1 MAATKKTTTA
11 KAVKPVAKK
20 AAPAKKVPAK
30 KAAPVKKAAAPAA
43 KKVAPAKKAAAP
55 KVPATSGASKTVSL
69 NEGWYQRGFKPEPF
83 VTPSLAPAVNRE
95 PETRVHGFVM
105 AKVKERFEQRVKAAY
120 STQAIVLTQQV
131 HAWLKGKVDLGK
143 VAESP
148 RRSGVVG
155 DDLARISVDIPTV
168 LQRKFKAECAE
179 RGLTVTQVL
188 GALVNDWTAH
198 YKNYV

>member
-11 KAVKPVAKK
+11 KAVKPAAKK

-30 KAAPVKKAAAPAA
+30 KAA
-43 KKVAPAKKAAAP
+43 APAKKA
-55 KVPATSGASKTVSL
+55 VPAKTASTGGEGTYKPVAL
-69 NEGWYQRGFKPEPF
+69 QEGWYSRGYKPEPF
-83 VTPSLAPAVNRE
+83 TTPVLPAAAQRE
-95 PETRVHGFVM
+95 PETRCHGFVL
-105 AKVKERFEQRVKAAY
+105 ASVKARFEQRVKAAY
-120 STQAIVLTQQV
+120 TTQAIVLTQHIHQ
-131 HAWLKGKVDLGK
+131 WLRGKIQPK
-143 VAESP
+143 IAESP

-188 GALVNDWTAH
+188 GALVADWTQH